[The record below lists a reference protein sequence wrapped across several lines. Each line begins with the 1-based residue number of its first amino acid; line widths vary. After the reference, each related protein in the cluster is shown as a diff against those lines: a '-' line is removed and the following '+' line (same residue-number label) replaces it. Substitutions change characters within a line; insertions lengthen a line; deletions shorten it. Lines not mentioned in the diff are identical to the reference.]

1 MDFRKTLRFI
11 SKNTMSNVIL
21 KFQVSML
28 TCPSDHP
35 AYPKIHFGITRIVN
49 PLSQLHI
56 NRKFQKYISVSICP
70 CHRASFVRSLFIAFK
85 NDEWRHFVVL
95 IVSIALISFHCLCV
109 ASFCFSLFSYFFA
122 ESTTCWGISL
132 AIHIIKQWSFFYVP
146 K

>member
-11 SKNTMSNVIL
+11 SKNAMSNVIL

>member
-11 SKNTMSNVIL
+11 SKNTMSDVIL

>member
-49 PLSQLHI
+49 PLLQLHI

>member
-1 MDFRKTLRFI
+1 MRKTLHFI

-28 TCPSDHP
+28 TSPSDHP
-35 AYPKIHFGITRIVN
+35 AYPKIHFGVTRTVN
-49 PLSQLHI
+49 PLSQLYI

-70 CHRASFVRSLFIAFK
+70 CHRASFMRSLFIAFK
-85 NDEWRHFVVL
+85 NDKWRHFVVL
-95 IVSIALISFHCLCV
+95 IVPIALISFYCVCV

-132 AIHIIKQWSFFYVP
+132 AIHIIKQWSFF
-146 K
+146 

>member
-122 ESTTCWGISL
+122 ESTTRWGISL

>member
-35 AYPKIHFGITRIVN
+35 TYPKIHFGITRIVN

-122 ESTTCWGISL
+122 EATTCWGISL
-132 AIHIIKQWSFFYVP
+132 TIHIIKQWSFFYVP

>member
-35 AYPKIHFGITRIVN
+35 DYPKIHFGITRIVN

-56 NRKFQKYISVSICP
+56 NWKFQKYISVSICP